1 MFPQLPAPVGF
12 APTQKKPQEVS
23 MTNLAARENFAQ
35 DLSDFRREF
44 DQIFN
49 RFLSWPSAHEEN
61 LLTSRFTPPVQ
72 SYIDNQDKKLHC
84 QILLPGV
91 DPKDVDIQVLGNM
104 LMISGERSD
113 SGETDGKDFI
123 RREFTY
129 GSFQRSLVLP
139 EGVDKDRIS
148 ADYRNGMLEI
158 TAPISAAALPK
169 KVEVKGLPAS
179 ARHATA

>member
-23 MTNLAARENFAQ
+23 MTNLVARENFVQ

-49 RFLSWPSAHEEN
+49 RFLSWPSAHEGHS
-61 LLTSRFTPPVQ
+61 LTARFTPPVQ
-72 SYIDNQDKKLHC
+72 SYIDSQDKKLHC
-84 QILLPGV
+84 QILLSGV
-91 DPKDVDIQVLGNM
+91 DPKDVNIQVLGNM
-104 LMISGERSD
+104 LMISGEHSD
-113 SGETDGKDFI
+113 SLDTDGKDFI

-148 ADYRNGMLEI
+148 ADYRNGLLEI

-169 KVEVKGLPAS
+169 KIEVKSLPAA

>member
-1 MFPQLPAPVGF
+1 M
-12 APTQKKPQEVS
+12 
-23 MTNLAARENFAQ
+23 
-35 DLSDFRREF
+35 
-44 DQIFN
+44 
-49 RFLSWPSAHEEN
+49 SWPSTHEGHP
-61 LLTSRFTPPVQ
+61 LTARFTPPVQ

-84 QILLPGV
+84 QILLPDV
-91 DPKDVDIQVLGNM
+91 DPKDVNIQVLGNM
-104 LMISGERSD
+104 LMISGEHID
-113 SGETDGKDFI
+113 SRDTDGKDFI

-148 ADYRNGMLEI
+148 ADYRNGVLEI

-169 KVEVKGLPAS
+169 KIEVKSLPVVS

>member
-1 MFPQLPAPVGF
+1 
-12 APTQKKPQEVS
+12 
-23 MTNLAARENFAQ
+23 MTNLVARENFVQ

-49 RFLSWPSAHEEN
+49 RFLSWPSAHEGHP
-61 LLTSRFTPPVQ
+61 LTSRFTPPVQ

-91 DPKDVDIQVLGNM
+91 DPKDVNIQVLGNM
-104 LMISGERSD
+104 LMISGEHSD
-113 SGETDGKDFI
+113 SRETDGKDFI
-123 RREFTY
+123 RREFTH

-139 EGVDKDRIS
+139 EGVDKDRVS
-148 ADYRNGMLEI
+148 AEYRNGMLEI

-169 KVEVKGLPAS
+169 KVEIKSLPTAS